1 MRPSPSQTTPA
12 LPATIPPSRRTLIIG
27 PSAVD
32 EAVLAQ
38 PLIALLRRHEPFGL
52 IDCLAPP
59 ETAPIFRLMGEL
71 DEVLECPVSD
81 ERLALAGRTR
91 LARSLRR
98 RRYDVAWT
106 LPTARTA
113 AIAPWL
119 ARIPAPQGR
128 NRPLR
133 RQQEGRPAERQPTGA
148 GRSLARWFAALPW
161 STLGLAA
168 PDPALAGPPRLTR
181 TPALAP
187 PTRQRLALA
196 DRQPLVLFGAGS
208 EYGAG
213 SQWPA
218 RHFVALANLVHE
230 TWPTARI
237 AAIGRAQERHTGT
250 HLRLISG
257 GRIENWMGRLDLD
270 ETMALI
276 ARAEALVTN
285 ESSLLHLAAALGRP
299 HVALFGAGDP
309 RSEPAGDGRRHVM
322 WLRQPCSPCLDS
334 DCRFGHVDCLVR
346 LSPQTVMGAL
356 RQTVEFA
363 PRC

>member
-1 MRPSPSQTTPA
+1 MPSSIA
-12 LPATIPPSRRTLIIG
+12 PSRRTLIVG
-27 PSAVD
+27 PSALD

-38 PLIALLRRHEPFGL
+38 PLISLLRRHDPLGQ

-59 ETAPIFRLMGEL
+59 ETAPVFRAMGEL
-71 DEVLECPVSD
+71 DDVLECPVSD
-81 ERLALAGRTR
+81 DVIALAGRTR
-91 LARSLRR
+91 LARRLRQ
-98 RRYDVAWT
+98 RRYAVAWT

-128 NRPLR
+128 NRPVR
-133 RQQEGRPAERQPTGA
+133 RQSDGRPPDRQPTGA

-168 PDPALAGPPRLTR
+168 PDPSLASPPRLSRSPTLMADTR
-181 TPALAP
+181 L
-187 PTRQRLALA
+187 RLGLVAG
-196 DRQPLVLFGAGS
+196 QPLVLFGAGS
-208 EYGAG
+208 EYGSG

-218 RHFVALANLVHE
+218 RHFVALASLVHD

-237 AAIGRAQERHTGT
+237 ATIGRDQERQTGA
-250 HLRLISG
+250 HLTLISG
-257 GRIENWMGRLDLD
+257 GRIENWMGQLDLD

-276 ARAEALVTN
+276 GRAEALVTN

-299 HVALFGAGDP
+299 HVVLFGAGDP
-309 RSEPAGDGRRHVM
+309 RSEPADDGRRHVL

-346 LSPQTVMGAL
+346 LSPQAVMTAL
-356 RQTVEFA
+356 RQAVEFA